1 MRQKV
6 QPSGGGP
13 IAHAGSDQIA
23 STLGLVT
30 LDGSSS
36 SGYSTIAW
44 TLSRLNSDGTT
55 TDSTDLLSNATVAGP
70 TFTPV
75 VAGVTYVATITLDA
89 DSDAVD
95 SVAIKIPPALTLD
108 LTGATESN
116 TGQEG
121 GNTSLGTTNRIEVAA
136 VHGRPDSGVD
146 AYAATKQLT
155 DKPAGAVG
163 IRVSMTCSTPD
174 AAAAIGGNAGLY
186 LLVSNTA
193 ALTASRGYFA
203 GWYWTNTG
211 TMYKAGKAA
220 RVGAAATQGGNLD
233 AQADVGTL
241 HASMVVWLDDADTPE
256 VAAARAWALAGTT
269 NGADPSSATSALTAG
284 SEVHVGFVCDQQGA
298 TPGDVLD
305 MQDVVFTYEWLT

>member
-1 MRQKV
+1 
-6 QPSGGGP
+6 
-13 IAHAGSDQIA
+13 
-23 STLGLVT
+23 
-30 LDGSSS
+30 
-36 SGYSTIAW
+36 
-44 TLSRLNSDGTT
+44 
-55 TDSTDLLSNATVAGP
+55 
-70 TFTPV
+70 
-75 VAGVTYVATITLDA
+75 
-89 DSDAVD
+89 
-95 SVAIKIPPALTLD
+95 
-108 LTGATESN
+108 
-116 TGQEG
+116 
-121 GNTSLGTTNRIEVAA
+121 
-136 VHGRPDSGVD
+136 VD

-174 AAAAIGGNAGLY
+174 AAAAIGSNAGLY

-203 GWYWTNTG
+203 GWYWINSG
-211 TMYKAGKAA
+211 TIYKAGKAA

-233 AQADVGTL
+233 AQANVGTL

-256 VAAARAWALAGTT
+256 IAAARSWALAGTT
-269 NGADPSSATSALTAG
+269 NGADPSSATAALTAG